1 MSIHRDPGTMD
12 GFAEYEQYDGLG
24 LAELIRTRK
33 VSAREVTE
41 AAIARIERRNPSLNA
56 VVNKMYDRARASIA
70 SAAPQGPF
78 GGVPF
83 LLKDLLAMY
92 EGVPTSAGNRL
103 LRDIPARQDSEIVRR
118 YRNAGLVILGK
129 TNTPE
134 FGLVPY
140 TESEALGVARNPWDH
155 ERTPGGSSGGSAAA
169 VASRMVPIAGGGD
182 GGGSIRI
189 PASCCGVFGFKPS
202 RGSTPTGPTFGE
214 FWRGFVVE
222 HVLARSVRDSA
233 AMLDA
238 IGGSDPGAPYAAPRR
253 ERPLLQEVGADVG
266 RLRIAYSAKP
276 LLGNHVHDDC
286 RRALDDAVKLL
297 VELGHDVTEAAPEFD
312 GDAFAVAF
320 VTVVAAE
327 ARADIEMTA
336 ALAGRKPRMADFEA
350 ATWGL
355 GLVGKATSASAYASA
370 VRSMQMTARTV
381 GRFLERY
388 DVVLTPTLADP
399 PPVIGELQPSRG
411 EIALM
416 KTISRLHAGWLLGA
430 LDVVKPLAEK
440 TLAFIPYTPVFNVT
454 GQPAMSVPLYWNDAG
469 LPIGVHFAARLGADD
484 LLFRL
489 AAQLERARPWF
500 DRAPPG

>member
-1 MSIHRDPGTMD
+1 MD
-12 GFAEYEQYDGLG
+12 GFAEYEDYDALG
-24 LAELIRTRK
+24 LAELVRTRK
-33 VSAREVTE
+33 VSAANLLD
-41 AAIARIERRNPSLNA
+41 AAISRIEARNPALNA
-56 VVNKMYDRARASIA
+56 VVTRMYDQARSTIA
-70 SAAPQGPF
+70 SGSPDGPF

-92 EGVPTSAGNRL
+92 AGVPTSAGNRL
-103 LRDIPARQDSEIVRR
+103 LRDIPAAEDSEIVRR
-118 YRNAGLVILGK
+118 YRKAGLVVLGK

-140 TESEALGVARNPWDH
+140 TESEALGVARNPWDRA
-155 ERTPGGSSGGSAAA
+155 RTPGGSSGGSAAA
-169 VASRMVPIAGGGD
+169 VAARMVPMAGGGD

-202 RGSTPTGPTFGE
+202 RGSTPTGPQFGE
-214 FWRGFVVE
+214 YWRGFVVE
-222 HVLARSVRDSA
+222 HVITRSVRDSA

-238 IGGSDPGAPYAAPRR
+238 IGGADPGAPYVAPPR
-253 ERPLLQEVGADVG
+253 ERPLLKEAGVDPGK
-266 RLRIAYSAKP
+266 LRIAFSAKP

-286 RRALDDAVKLL
+286 RRALDDAVRLL
-297 VELGHDVTEAAPEFD
+297 RDLGHEVTEAAPEFD
-312 GDAFAVAF
+312 GEAFAVAF
-320 VTVVAAE
+320 VTIVAAE

-355 GLVGKATSASAYASA
+355 GLVGKATSASAYATA
-370 VRSMQMTARTV
+370 VRSMQMTARTI

-399 PPVIGELQPSRG
+399 PPVIGALQPSKA
-411 EIALM
+411 ELALM

-430 LDVVKPLAEK
+430 LDIVKPLAEK

-454 GQPAMSVPLYWNDAG
+454 GQPAMSVPLYWNEAG

-484 LLFRL
+484 VLFRL
-489 AAQLERARPWF
+489 AGQLERARPWF
-500 DRAPPG
+500 DRAPRG

>member
-1 MSIHRDPGTMD
+1 
-12 GFAEYEQYDGLG
+12 
-24 LAELIRTRK
+24 
-33 VSAREVTE
+33 
-41 AAIARIERRNPSLNA
+41 
-56 VVNKMYDRARASIA
+56 MYDRARATIA
-70 SAAPQGPF
+70 SGTPAGPF

-92 EGVPTSAGNRL
+92 AGVPTSSGNRL
-103 LRDIPARQDSEIVRR
+103 LRDIPARDDSEIVRR
-118 YRNAGLVILGK
+118 YRDAGLVILGK

-140 TESEALGVARNPWDH
+140 TESEALGIARNPWDH
-155 ERTPGGSSGGSAAA
+155 ARTPGGSSGGSAAA
-169 VASRMVPIAGGGD
+169 VAARMVPMAGGGD

-222 HVLARSVRDSA
+222 HVITRSVRDSA

-238 IGGSDPGAPYAAPRR
+238 IGGADAGAPYVAPPR
-253 ERPLLQEVGADVG
+253 ERPLLREVDTEPG
-266 RLRIAYSAKP
+266 RLRIAFSATP
-276 LLGNHVHDDC
+276 FLGREVHDDC
-286 RRALDDAVKLL
+286 RRALDDAVRLL
-297 VELGHDVTEAAPEFD
+297 VELGHEVTEATPELD
-312 GDAFAVAF
+312 GEAFAVAF

-336 ALAGRKPRMADFEA
+336 ALAGRAPHRDDFEP

-355 GLVGKATSASAYASA
+355 GLLGKATSASAYAMA
-370 VRSMQMTARTV
+370 VRSMQMSARSV
-381 GRFLERY
+381 GRFLETH
-388 DVVLTPTLADP
+388 DVVLTPTLASP
-399 PPVIGELQPSRG
+399 PPLIGALQPSTAELR
-411 EIALM
+411 LM
-416 KTISRLHAGWLLGA
+416 KTIARLHAGWLLGA
-430 LDVVKPLAEK
+430 LDVVKPLAAK

-469 LPIGVHFAARLGADD
+469 LPIGVHFAARLGADAQ
-484 LLFRL
+484 LFRL

-500 DRAPPG
+500 HRAPPG